1 MVITSALLEMEKEP
15 FKSLRRLSNFPSA
28 QGGWELERERSPL
41 GPKPVPLA
49 ANLTRL
55 SELPL
60 PVGGSFQADS
70 GACRGN
76 RRKWTEV
83 HPQASEQGTV
93 SPGQRAGKRLAG
105 GC

>member
-15 FKSLRRLSNFPSA
+15 FKSLRRLSNFPRA

-41 GPKPVPLA
+41 PLV

-70 GACRGN
+70 GVCRGN